1 MGGLFKKPK
10 APPPDPKIEENLR
23 EQEVAAEQEKITTGK
38 KIASRAAAR
47 RRGGRKGLMAEGV
60 TAGTLGRET
69 GSATGTPLQ
78 TTLGRNPRS
87 G

>member
-10 APPPDPKIEENLR
+10 APPPDPKVEENLR
-23 EQEVAAEQEKITTGK
+23 EQELAAEQERITTGK
-38 KIASRAAAR
+38 KLAAQAKSRI
-47 RRGGRKGLMAEGV
+47 RGGRKGLMAEGV
-60 TAGTLGRET
+60 TLGRET

>member
-10 APPPDPKIEENLR
+10 APEQDPKIEENLR
-23 EQEVAAEQEKITTGK
+23 EQEIAAEQERVDAGK
-38 KIASRAAAR
+38 KLAAKAQSR

-60 TAGTLGRET
+60 TVGTPGREVEQ
-69 GSATGTPLQ
+69 LQ
-78 TTLGRNPRS
+78 STLGRNPRS

>member
-23 EQEVAAEQEKITTGK
+23 EQEVAAEQEKVETGK

-60 TAGTLGRET
+60 TVGTPGREVEQ
-69 GSATGTPLQ
+69 LQ
-78 TTLGRNPRS
+78 ATLGRNPRS

>member
-23 EQEVAAEQEKITTGK
+23 EQELAAEQEKIATGK
-38 KIASRAAAR
+38 KIASAGAAR
-47 RRGGRKGLMAEGV
+47 RRGGTTGLMAEGV
-60 TAGTLGRET
+60 TLGSPGREVD
-69 GSATGTPLQ
+69 PLRS
-78 TTLGRNPRS
+78 TLGRNPRS

>member
-10 APPPDPKIEENLR
+10 APEPDPRVEENLR
-23 EQEVAAEQEKITTGK
+23 QQEIAAEQERIDTGK
-38 KIASRAAAR
+38 RLASQAKSRV
-47 RRGGRKGLMAEGV
+47 RGGTRRLMAEGV

>member
-10 APPPDPKIEENLR
+10 APEPDPKIEENLR
-23 EQEVAAEQEKITTGK
+23 EQEVAAEQERVDTGK

-60 TAGTLGRET
+60 TVGTPGRET
-69 GSATGTPLQ
+69 QQLQ
-78 TTLGRNPRS
+78 STLGRNPRS

>member
-10 APPPDPKIEENLR
+10 APPPDPRVEENLR
-23 EQEVAAEQEKITTGK
+23 EQELAAEQERIAAGK
-38 KIASRAAAR
+38 KLAAQARSRV
-47 RRGGRKGLMAEGV
+47 RGGQKGLMAEGV

-78 TTLGRNPRS
+78 ATLGRNPRA

>member
-10 APPPDPKIEENLR
+10 APEPDPKIEENIR
-23 EQEVAAEQEKITTGK
+23 EQEVQAEQERVTTGK
-38 KIASRAAAR
+38 KLAAQARSRT
-47 RRGGRKGLMAEGV
+47 RGGTRRLMAQGV

-69 GSATGTPLQ
+69 GSATGSPLQ
-78 TTLGRNPRS
+78 STLGRNPRS

>member
-10 APPPDPKIEENLR
+10 APEPDPKIEE
-23 EQEVAAEQEKITTGK
+23 QERVDAGK
-38 KIASRAAAR
+38 KLAAKAQSR

-60 TAGTLGRET
+60 TVGTPGREVEQ
-69 GSATGTPLQ
+69 LQ
-78 TTLGRNPRS
+78 STLGRNPRS